1 MVTEADRRDVPL
13 EFGVTTL
20 LTSRSMS
27 PAQLA
32 REVEARGFTSLWL
45 PEHSH
50 IPASRATPFPGAAPG
65 REELPDRYWHLNGQ
79 VASMAMA
86 VAATERLVVG
96 SAVTLVAQHDPIWLA
111 KELATIDHHSGGRV
125 ALGVGYGWN
134 REEYEAHGHPWGRR
148 RERTT
153 DCIGIMRSLWT
164 DDESSWDGTEA
175 SLAPSWS
182 FPKTTR
188 PDGPEILLGAA
199 IGPRM
204 LESFGDWA
212 DGWMPIRTPALDVAG
227 ALPRLRDALESAGR
241 DPASLGVTVMNAP
254 RDPNGLTTLAEQLA
268 GCAVRRVV
276 FTIWP
281 EADDEIL
288 TALDDVR
295 NVSETL

>member
-1 MVTEADRRDVPL
+1 VSATGLD
-13 EFGVTTL
+13 FGITTL

-27 PAQLA
+27 PARLA
-32 REVEARGFTSLWL
+32 REVEDRGFTSLWL

-86 VAATERLVVG
+86 VATTERLLVG

-111 KELATIDHHSGGRV
+111 KEVATIDHHSGGRL

-134 REEYEAHGHPWGRR
+134 REEYEAHGHRWDRR

-153 DCIGIMRSLWT
+153 DCIGIMRSLWN
-164 DDESSWDGTEA
+164 DDEASWDGAEA

-182 FPKTTR
+182 FPKSTR
-188 PDGPEILLGAA
+188 PGGPELLLGAA

-204 LESFGDWA
+204 LEGFGAWA
-212 DGWMPIRTPALDVAG
+212 DGWMPIRTPALDLST
-227 ALPRLRDALESAGR
+227 ALPRLRAAIERAGR
-241 DPASLGVTVMNAP
+241 DPAGLGVTVMNAP
-254 RDPNGLTTLAEQLA
+254 RDPAALEALADELE
-268 GCAVRRVV
+268 GCAVRRAV
-276 FTIWP
+276 FTVWP
-281 EADDEIL
+281 EDDDEIL
-288 TALDDVR
+288 AALDDVH